1 MIDFVALS
9 LALDAIGAV
18 VVLAPSLPF
27 LMSRFDYLWP
37 FLRIETAKEQLYL
50 DSEIE
55 RSDVGFNHLASAVDL
70 AGPPIQS
77 AETME
82 KGPETEIHVE
92 IDGEEIQIEKEGY
105 NLIGIKKADDAP
117 LASAEFTLKYRPR
130 AADESGIEL
139 LRETSPFVAM
149 TKPPGGLPRLIQEHK
164 ERLTFRIGASL
175 LFLGFII
182 QLAVR
187 LL

>member
-1 MIDFVALS
+1 MVDFVAFG
-9 LALDAIGAV
+9 LALDAAGAV

-27 LMSRFDYLWP
+27 LMSRLDYLWP
-37 FLRIETAKEQLYL
+37 FSRIETAKKQLYVKG
-50 DSEIE
+50 EIE
-55 RSDVGFNHLASAVDL
+55 RSDVGFSHLASAIKL

-77 AETME
+77 IETME

-92 IDGEEIQIEKEGY
+92 VGDEEIQIEKEGY
-105 NLIGIKKADDAP
+105 NLIGIEKTDDAP
-117 LASAEFTLKYRPR
+117 LAAAEFTLKYRLR
-130 AADESGIEL
+130 AADESGIDFIQ
-139 LRETSPFVAM
+139 ETSPYLAM
-149 TKPPGGLPRLIQEHK
+149 TKPPGELPQLVQGHK

-175 LFLGFII
+175 LFLGFVL